1 MFLAAPFV
9 IVVLNTCVYTYLRIY
24 FFHVFLCY
32 PLSGISFLLL
42 LLLFSNVDR
51 F

>member
-1 MFLAAPFV
+1 MVLAAPFV
-9 IVVLNTCVYTYLRIY
+9 IAVLNTCVYTYLRIY
-24 FFHVFLCY
+24 FPCLPVL
-32 PLSGISFLLL
+32 PSVWDQFLLL